1 MTRLLLPFAL
11 LIVACGGPTEK
22 DLHGIW
28 VNVDMGTI
36 RAFEFQDVGAANA
49 YTLYTYPSGDDP
61 IVVQEGTFSTE
72 RTALSSRDGDA
83 RLALVTN
90 VETSTDG
97 AQVGESFGNEILEWE
112 ADLSF
117 TLDAPSG
124 PNGIRAYNWSEQVP

>member
-1 MTRLLLPFAL
+1 MTRLLLPVVLFL
-11 LIVACGGPTEK
+11 CACGGPTEN

-36 RAFEFQDVGAANA
+36 HAFEFEESNT
-49 YTLYTYPSGDDP
+49 YTLYTYPSGDNP

-72 RTALSSRDGDA
+72 RTALSSRDGDQ
-83 RLALVTN
+83 RFALVTN

-97 AQVGESFGNEILEWE
+97 SQVGESFGNEILEFE
-112 ADLSF
+112 RALSF
-117 TLDAPSG
+117 TLDDPTG

>member
-1 MTRLLLPFAL
+1 MTRLLLPLVL
-11 LIVACGGPTEK
+11 LITACGGPTEK
-22 DLHGIW
+22 DLIGIW

-36 RAFEFQDVGAANA
+36 RAFEFEDAAG

-61 IVVQEGTFSTE
+61 IVVQEGTFTTE
-72 RTALSSRDGDA
+72 RTALSSRDGEA

-90 VETSTDG
+90 VETSTDTTQ
-97 AQVGESFGNEILEWE
+97 AGESFGNEILEWE

-117 TLDAPSG
+117 TLDDPTG

>member
-1 MTRLLLPFAL
+1 MTRFLTLALLPLTL
-11 LIVACGGPTEK
+11 LASACGGPSEG
-22 DLHGIW
+22 DLLSIW
-28 VNVDMGTI
+28 VNVDM
-36 RAFEFQDVGAANA
+36 V

-61 IVVQEGTFSTE
+61 IVVQEGTFSVE
-72 RTALSSRDGDA
+72 RTELSSRDGDT

-97 AQVGESFGNEILEWE
+97 AQVGQSFGNEILEWE
-112 ADLSF
+112 DELSF

>member
-1 MTRLLLPFAL
+1 MTRFLLPAVLLLA
-11 LIVACGGPTEK
+11 ACGGPTEK
-22 DLHGIW
+22 DLYGIW

-36 RAFEFQDVGAANA
+36 RAFEFDASNT

-72 RTALSSRDGDA
+72 RTALSSRDGES

-90 VETSTDG
+90 VDTSTDT
-97 AQVGESFGNEILEWE
+97 AQEGQSYGNEILEWE
-112 ADLSF
+112 ADLTF